1 MWTGTYVDQ
10 WSEWA
15 VGYMAEDIP
24 VHVVR
29 MACDRDENNNELRP
43 VHRTK
48 VTSKPCD
55 KSRWMRVSPACSTSR
70 EH

>member
-1 MWTGTYVDQ
+1 
-10 WSEWA
+10 
-15 VGYMAEDIP
+15 IP